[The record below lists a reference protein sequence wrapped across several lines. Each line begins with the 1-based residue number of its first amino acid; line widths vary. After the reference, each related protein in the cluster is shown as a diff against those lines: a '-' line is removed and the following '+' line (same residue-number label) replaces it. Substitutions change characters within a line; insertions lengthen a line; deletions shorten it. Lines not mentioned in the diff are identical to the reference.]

1 MSKRR
6 IGHVKGSKAEVVFV
20 GTVSPMLTVLE
31 GSADGGYHPVCFRLG
46 RPSPAPSPVV
56 VRVERLTAVIE
67 CLEVHENQSVT
78 ATPVRIATAVRTDSV
93 TDGFLDWKVIHRDGP
108 DRTLTPGCDEVK

>member
-1 MSKRR
+1 M
-6 IGHVKGSKAEVVFV
+6 VLV

-31 GSADGGYHPVCFRLG
+31 GSADGGYHPVCFHLG
-46 RPSPAPSPVV
+46 RRSPDASSSVV

-78 ATPVRIATAVRTDSV
+78 ATPVRIVTAVRTDSV
-93 TDGFLDWKVIHRDGP
+93 TDSPLDWKVIHRDAP
-108 DRTLTPGCDEVK
+108 DRTVTPGCDEVK